1 MVIYEVCVISNDP
14 LSLMQSNCLDICME
28 NPPNNP
34 RISFD
39 FMLVNE
45 IAVADIDEHTGVDH
59 GSAVT
64 AF

>member
-1 MVIYEVCVISNDP
+1 MVIYEVCVRTNCL
-14 LSLMQSNCLDICME
+14 LSLMQSNCLDIC
-28 NPPNNP
+28 NVKPPNNP
-34 RISFD
+34 LFAYD